1 MYEKK
6 VLDDSRMLKG
16 GSYDTKDS

>member
-1 MYEKK
+1 MYKKK